1 MFSSTSQSRP
11 HFGCTFIPPHFCFLF
26 LLWVAISHMV
36 QQCAHQNR
44 GLGGKRLKLKGCY
57 SVNMLRK
64 KRRRR
69 ALAWPAPR
77 CDLVGLGGLEAG
89 WALAVSGCRD
99 GRGFGRVKYCWKGS
113 CWWSAELQQLPLKT
127 NGRNKGDREKGLAG
141 WGRWGGGGPVEAM
154 WALHLWAPHFFFF
167 FLFLFPGFNLFG
179 ERERECLAKAN
190 GTSTGP
196 PPFQLY
202 SGQLN

>member
-1 MFSSTSQSRP
+1 MLNHIRTLNWCWVTPSHSPAWVMCSSTSQSRP
-11 HFGCTFIPPHFCFLF
+11 HFGCTFTPTPPPHFCFLF

-69 ALAWPAPR
+69 ALAWPASR

-141 WGRWGGGGPVEAM
+141 CGWWGVGVRWKPCGLFTCG
-154 WALHLWAPHFFFF
+154 LLTFFFF
-167 FLFLFPGFNLFG
+167 
-179 ERERECLAKAN
+179 
-190 GTSTGP
+190 
-196 PPFQLY
+196 PFFVSL
-202 SGQLN
+202 L

>member
-69 ALAWPAPR
+69 ALAWPASR

-141 WGRWGGGGPVEAM
+141 WGGWGSGGSRVGSSLVGSS
-154 WALHLWAPHFFFF
+154 LFFFF
-167 FLFLFPGFNLFG
+167 SFFCFLALICSEK
-179 ERERECLAKAN
+179 ERGSAWPKPM
-190 GTSTGP
+190 GP
-196 PPFQLY
+196 PRVPPLSNFTPA
-202 SGQLN
+202 S

>member
-69 ALAWPAPR
+69 ALAWPASR

-127 NGRNKGDREKGLAG
+127 NEEIRETERKG
-141 WGRWGGGGPVEAM
+141 WQGGGGGGVGVRWKPCG
-154 WALHLWAPHFFFF
+154 LFTCGLLTFFFF
-167 FLFLFPGFNLFG
+167 SFFCFLALICSEK
-179 ERERECLAKAN
+179 ERGSAWPKPM
-190 GTSTGP
+190 GP
-196 PPFQLY
+196 PRVPPLSNFTPA
-202 SGQLN
+202 S